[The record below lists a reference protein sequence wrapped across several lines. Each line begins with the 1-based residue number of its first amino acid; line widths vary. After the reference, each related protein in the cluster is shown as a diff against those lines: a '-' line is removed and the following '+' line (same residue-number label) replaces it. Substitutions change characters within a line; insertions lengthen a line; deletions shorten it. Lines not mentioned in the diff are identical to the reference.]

1 MIRIKQDPDALD
13 LTNRP
18 QHLLSPTIEH
28 DDDEEDN
35 FSGEDD
41 LHDCIRKKTTYDSGF
56 VDTSDENNN
65 TSIMMKQ
72 EGNHHHYH
80 STPLRPQQIHAHI
93 RHPSTSSSACSSP
106 TPQEQSNDKE
116 CRNTRFLGSR
126 AVAVLN
132 HWFQLN
138 REYPYPD
145 DERTDQ
151 LANEA
156 GITQKQVK
164 KWFANKRV
172 RSQMCYKPLYRSR
185 KVKNSAPST
194 VPPPLPQTNF
204 NYIINHNNIATPSP
218 NFPSLPPPPAP
229 ANPMLFNPMAT
240 SMMMFMMQQ
249 HFMSTMMASGL
260 PHIPIPT
267 PTPAA
272 IIPTPESSK
281 TERKPNADRITRFWL

>member
-1 MIRIKQDPDALD
+1 MMRIKQDPDALD

-18 QHLLSPTIEH
+18 QHLLSPTTDH
-28 DDDEEDN
+28 DDDDEEN

-56 VDTSDENNN
+56 VDTSDENN
-65 TSIMMKQ
+65 TSIMIKQ
-72 EGNHHHYH
+72 EKDHHHYH

-93 RHPSTSSSACSSP
+93 RHPSTSSSTCSSP

-132 HWFQLN
+132 QWFQLN
-138 REYPYPD
+138 RDYPYPD

-185 KVKNSAPST
+185 KVKSSSSYSAPSQ
-194 VPPPLPQTNF
+194 PPQTNF

-218 NFPSLPPPPAP
+218 SFPSMPPPPTST
-229 ANPMLFNPMAT
+229 NPMLFNPMAT

-249 HFMSTMMASGL
+249 HFMSSMMAAGL
-260 PHIPIPT
+260 PQIPIPT
-267 PTPAA
+267 PPLPTIEPAT
-272 IIPTPESSK
+272 IP
-281 TERKPNADRITRFWL
+281 RKPNADRITRFWL

>member
-18 QHLLSPTIEH
+18 QHLLSPATEH

-35 FSGEDD
+35 FSNEDD
-41 LHDCIRKKTTYDSGF
+41 THDCILPKKTTYDSGF

-65 TSIMMKQ
+65 SSILVKQ
-72 EGNHHHYH
+72 ERNHHHHYH
-80 STPLRPQQIHAHI
+80 STPLRPQQIHSHH
-93 RHPSTSSSACSSP
+93 RHPSTSSSTCSSP

-116 CRNTRFLGSR
+116 CRNTRFLGNR

-138 REYPYPD
+138 RDYPYPD
-145 DERTDQ
+145 DERTEQ

-185 KVKNSAPST
+185 KSRTSSST
-194 VPPPLPQTNF
+194 PARPPQTNY

-218 NFPSLPPPPAP
+218 NFPPT
-229 ANPMLFNPMAT
+229 NPMLYNPMAT

-249 HFMSTMMASGL
+249 HFMSTIMAAGL
-260 PHIPIPT
+260 PPQPPIPAPPPPSTNTVTT
-267 PTPAA
+267 P
-272 IIPTPESSK
+272 
-281 TERKPNADRITRFWL
+281 RKPKVDRITRFWL